1 MNDLSQLAGIC
12 GADAASAAPEA
23 RLVYARDASRIAGR
37 CLAVVWPS
45 HAEQVAALVAWAGRA
60 GVDLT
65 PRGAGT
71 GLCGGATPQDS
82 VVVDFSRMTGIRAID
97 LARRT
102 VTVGPGVVLEDLN
115 RRLERS
121 RLRLPVVPGS
131 HRAASIGG
139 MIATDAAGLRAVR
152 HGSMRHWV
160 KRIKLI
166 DGQGDCRE
174 LTDERLGDAVGRE
187 GATGLII
194 EATLHLTELPGL
206 AQVWLEPLHS
216 ETQAVARRDELIADP
231 ALTALEYL
239 NAVAAAA
246 IGWPARP
253 HLLVEREAPD
263 GPADATAAEMLWRAR
278 DGLYPLLARA
288 GHPVIEDPCLNS
300 AGLAELLPRLADEG
314 IPVFGHLGVG
324 IIHPCYREPDDP
336 RIAELYTRV
345 AGFDGAVS
353 GEHGIGLKK
362 QGWMPP
368 AWRAAVEQLK
378 ATYDPQ
384 RIINRGKSC

>member
-1 MNDLSQLAGIC
+1 
-12 GADAASAAPEA
+12 
-23 RLVYARDASRIAGR
+23 
-37 CLAVVWPS
+37 
-45 HAEQVAALVAWAGRA
+45 
-60 GVDLT
+60 
-65 PRGAGT
+65 
-71 GLCGGATPQDS
+71 
-82 VVVDFSRMTGIRAID
+82 
-97 LARRT
+97 
-102 VTVGPGVVLEDLN
+102 
-115 RRLERS
+115 
-121 RLRLPVVPGS
+121 
-131 HRAASIGG
+131 
-139 MIATDAAGLRAVR
+139 
-152 HGSMRHWV
+152 
-160 KRIKLI
+160 
-166 DGQGDCRE
+166 
-174 LTDERLGDAVGRE
+174 
-187 GATGLII
+187 LII
-194 EATLHLTELPGL
+194 EATLHLTELPGPVK
-206 AQVWLEPLHS
+206 VWLEPLHS
-216 ETQAVARRDELIADP
+216 EAQAVARRDELIADP

-263 GPADATAAEMLWRAR
+263 GPADATAEMLWRAR

-300 AGLAELLPRLADEG
+300 AGLAELLPGLADEG

-324 IIHPCYREPDDP
+324 IIHPCYREPHDP

-345 AGFDGAVS
+345 AGFGGAVS